1 VGSKSKNDR
10 DWGIKRESRYFFF
23 LNPYKDA
30 GFTRCPKCENAT
42 KVRRFPLLIHIAPDH
57 LVSFNKVCRFCPF
70 CELIIVKR
78 TELESYL
85 SAMGEKY
92 FPPSIGNDYLV
103 IGTLDRSL
111 HHKGKRGQLDTGIAV
126 ENFTPFID
134 HLNFEVRGGW
144 GPTGQS
150 GIL

>member
-1 VGSKSKNDR
+1 
-10 DWGIKRESRYFFF
+10 
-23 LNPYKDA
+23 
-30 GFTRCPKCENAT
+30 
-42 KVRRFPLLIHIAPDH
+42 LIHIAPDH

-85 SAMGEKY
+85 SVMAQEY

-111 HHKGKRGQLDTGIAV
+111 HYKGKRGQLDTGIAV

-144 GPTGQS
+144 GPTD
-150 GIL
+150 